1 MCQVGLRRLLEVAV
15 EENVEIPQLHFALQ
29 KGNLHLTP
37 DMVLQEILQGS
48 VRLPLFMFMKTLAK
62 SVFNARPL

>member
-29 KGNLHLTP
+29 KGNLRLTP

-48 VRLPLFMFMKTLAK
+48 VRLTLIMFMKILAK